1 MNISED
7 LLDSVFNYKV
17 KINEDKDVHKLDL
30 SKVQYNNLYKSY
42 EFYEHK
48 FPSGYDNISAF
59 CDVIQSIVEKN
70 NDTTPLQEYE
80 KRLS

>member
-7 LLDSVFNYKV
+7 LLESVFNYKV
-17 KINEDKDVHKLDL
+17 KIDEDKDVHKLDL
-30 SKVQYNNLYKSY
+30 SKVQYNNLYHNY
-42 EFYEHK
+42 DYYNRK
-48 FPSGYDNISAF
+48 FPPGYDNIPGF
-59 CDVIQSIVEKN
+59 PDVIQSIVEKN

>member
-7 LLDSVFNYKV
+7 LLESVFNYKV

-30 SKVQYNNLYKSY
+30 SKVQYNNLYHSFD
-42 EFYEHK
+42 FYNSK
-48 FPSGYDNISAF
+48 FPQGYDNIPAF
-59 CDVIQSIVEKN
+59 RDVIQSIVEKN
-70 NDTTPLQEYE
+70 NDNTPLKEYN